1 MKGSCN
7 CSAAG
12 AAMAKTD
19 ENRKALNREA
29 GMSATSAAIGSKTRS
44 GYMASSTNYHYMAA
58 PTGYG
63 SNENIKTG
71 Y

>member
-29 GMSATSAAIGSKTRS
+29 GMSATSAAIGIVEQLAIGGVQDQIIVRVL
-44 GYMASSTNYHYMAA
+44 
-58 PTGYG
+58 G
-63 SNENIKTG
+63 SARLVDA
-71 Y
+71 

>member
-1 MKGSCN
+1 MKDSCN
-7 CSAAG
+7 CTAAG

-19 ENRKALNREA
+19 DNRKALSRSA
-29 GMSATSAAIGSKTRS
+29 GMSATSSAIASKTRS
-44 GYMASSTNYHYMAA
+44 GYMASSTAYHYVAA

-63 SNENIKTG
+63 SNENIKG